1 MISKNLTLIT
11 SIIVTSALT
20 AGGTYYATTHSQP
33 AANTSDNEQRME
45 LSAKPEPVTVAAAPG
60 QSLEIIV
67 KTEVEEKPR
76 GKRHNFRAEG
86 DAVRRQPQPNFT
98 IFQGK

>member
-20 AGGTYYATTHSQP
+20 AGGTYYATTRSQP

-76 GKRHNFRAEG
+76 GKRHDFRAEHL
-86 DAVRRQPQPNFT
+86 AVASRPQPNFT